1 MNNNRC
7 GRTWEPVINQ
17 SERDCD
23 VDGQPE
29 GAKENINTLG
39 VPERGRGGLTADGLW
54 TPLVGFVNEETGF
67 VA

>member
-29 GAKENINTLG
+29 GAKENINTLR
-39 VPERGRGGLTADGLW
+39 EKGGLTADDLW
-54 TPLVGFVNEETGF
+54 TPLVGIR
-67 VA
+67 